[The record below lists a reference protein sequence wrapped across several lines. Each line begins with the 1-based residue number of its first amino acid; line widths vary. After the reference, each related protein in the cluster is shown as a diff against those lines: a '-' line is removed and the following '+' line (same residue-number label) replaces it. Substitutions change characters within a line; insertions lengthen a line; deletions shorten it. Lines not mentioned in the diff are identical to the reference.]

1 MSAKKGLKKIE
12 KVIGRI
18 KKDISDLASGV
29 EEVGVVIV
37 GNTESVVKREAEFLS
52 YKADIE
58 TKNTVLTIA
67 VENAV
72 SIKENLEKSL
82 GL

>member
-1 MSAKKGLKKIE
+1 MSAKRGLKKIE

-29 EEVGVVIV
+29 EEVGAVIV
-37 GNTESVVKREAEFLS
+37 ENTESVVKKEAEFLL

-58 TKNTVLTIA
+58 AKNTVLTIA
-67 VENAV
+67 VENAA
-72 SIKENLEKSL
+72 SIRENLEKSL